1 MAKQHHFYDGNHLHF
16 ITASTY
22 RRTRLF
28 DSPRFRSQFVE
39 ALNRLRSELRFQLVG
54 YVLMP
59 EHFHLLIWPNETVN
73 PSRII
78 GGLKQRT
85 AKSIIGNLKSC
96 GQAWCQQMLRQITLP
111 ESVHDESTYRVWQR
125 RFYDFN
131 VWSEK
136 KRLEKLDYM
145 HGNPVK
151 RRLVETPA
159 DWPWSSWRFYHLDD
173 RSTLTMDRV
182 P

>member
-59 EHFHLLIWPNETVN
+59 EHFHLLIWPNETAN
-73 PSRII
+73 PSRIV

-125 RFYDFN
+125 RFYDFS
-131 VWSEK
+131 VWSK
-136 KRLEKLDYM
+136 RKRLEKLD
-145 HGNPVK
+145 HARQPGEAEVGGDPS
-151 RRLVETPA
+151 RLALVELEVLP
-159 DWPWSSWRFYHLDD
+159 SD